1 MTNGN
6 PTMIQ
11 QQINNNTTVEQTY
24 DGRTR
29 YNDTTVN
36 DNDDEETMW
45 RSIGWILL
53 INWLYFINSL
63 DLIVV
68 QTCHC
73 LPSMILL
80 LLSLVK
86 FDCCIII
93 SSLALI
99 LPRWYSI
106 PWSQIIYV
114 VLPRWYSPLSS
125 LNDTSHYLPSMI
137 LLYLVELAHI
147 FISTRFLFCSPHYF
161 NSCLFALPPPNNS
174 SWVAFN
180 DCPCLSSTPPSLIQS
195 NNRLS
200 FFPHHRTMTGACGNS
215 KECAPSSA
223 KPEKKVETKP
233 TAAAPTAKAPETK
246 PTAVAPPAKAPEAK
260 PTAAAPGYWGQAR
273 RKACGNKAHG
283 NQARCCSRC
292 CQGHWC

>member
-1 MTNGN
+1 M
-6 PTMIQ
+6 
-11 QQINNNTTVEQTY
+11 
-24 DGRTR
+24 
-29 YNDTTVN
+29 
-36 DNDDEETMW
+36 
-45 RSIGWILL
+45 
-53 INWLYFINSL
+53 
-63 DLIVV
+63 IVV

-73 LPSMILL
+73 IPSMILL

-99 LPRWYSI
+99 LPRWYST

-114 VLPRWYSPLSS
+114 ILPRWFLPLSS

-161 NSCLFALPPPNNS
+161 NSCLFALPPS

-200 FFPHHRTMTGACGNS
+200 FFPHHRTITGACGNS
-215 KECAPSSA
+215 KESPLRRQSPRRRSKQSPLLLLLRPRLPKQSPLLLLRRLRLLRPSPLLLLQATEA
-223 KPEKKVETKP
+223 KPAAKPVETKP
-233 TAAAPTAKAPETK
+233 METKPAAAPAAAKATD
-246 PTAVAPPAKAPEAK
+246 AKAAPAAK
-260 PTAAAPGYWGQAR
+260 LRTR
-273 RKACGNKAHG
+273 RHKGDGCDFMEMLLVVG
-283 NQARCCSRC
+283 CSYTL
-292 CQGHWC
+292 